1 MTDIIV
7 RIPAALR
14 AFAGDAAELHA
25 SAGTVTDVL
34 RELGSRHPQFVQRLL
49 TPEGEL
55 RPFVNIFVGR
65 TNVRALAGLATPVAA
80 GEVVTILPAVAGG

>member
-1 MTDIIV
+1 MTEVVV

-14 AFAGDAAELHA
+14 TFAGDAAELRVTA
-25 SAGTVTDVL
+25 TTVGDVL
-34 RELGSRHPQFVQRLL
+34 VEIGRGHPQLLQRVL

-65 TNVRALAGLATPVAA
+65 SSVRTMAGLATRVAA